1 MRSLFVLLAFASAPA
16 LAAASSQ
23 GATADK
29 KVDGQEKLI
38 CKREVPIGSLIASRK
53 VCLTKSQWVE
63 RERTGNEE
71 ARKMI
76 YDNQGRPTS
85 N

>member
-1 MRSLFVLLAFASAPA
+1 MRIAAILLAAAVVSPA
-16 LAAASSQ
+16 LAAEQ
-23 GATADK
+23 PKPADDK
-29 KVDGQEKLI
+29 DKMI
-38 CKREVPIGSLIASRK
+38 CKRETPVGSLIASRK
-53 VCLTKSQWVE
+53 VCLTKAQWVQ
-63 RERTGNEE
+63 REKDGNEE

>member
-1 MRSLFVLLAFASAPA
+1 MRILAAILAIAVAGPA
-16 LAAASSQ
+16 LAAD
-23 GATADK
+23 TAAQKPGEDK
-29 KVDGQEKLI
+29 DKLV

-53 VCLTKSQWVE
+53 VCLTKSQWAQ
-63 RERTGNEE
+63 REKDGNEE